1 MPLKRGS
8 SQKTIST
15 NISEMM
21 HAGYPQKQAVAA
33 SLSQARRT
41 GKLFGGPQMGETTT
55 TVEGPVPFFG
65 GAPEKI
71 ENKIHVGAI
80 HSPVAGRT
88 DHLPVHV
95 WSGSYVIPA
104 DIISSMGEGNTTA
117 GFKIAKQ
124 VFETPSYMKGT
135 PGAPVLGGEPGAM
148 AIPELPKRATGG
160 SVNEEEA
167 VPVVLAGGE
176 YVIHPDQVE
185 RIGGGNMDLGHRRL
199 DQFVKR
205 MRAKTIATLA
215 KLPGPKKD

>member
-1 MPLKRGS
+1 MPLKKGS
-8 SQKTIST
+8 SQKTISS
-15 NISEMM
+15 NISEMV

-41 GKLFGGPQMGETTT
+41 GKLSGGPKMGTTT
-55 TVEGPVPFFG
+55 TTTEPTSFFG
-65 GAPEKI
+65 GAPSEV

-104 DIISSMGEGNTTA
+104 DIISSIGEGNTTA

-124 VFETPSYMKGT
+124 VFEMPSYMKGT
-135 PGAPVLGGEPGAM
+135 PGSPVLGGQPGAM
-148 AIPELPKRATGG
+148 AIPELPERARGG
-160 SVNEEEA
+160 SVNEQEA

-185 RIGGGNMDLGHRRL
+185 RIGDGDMDLGHRRL
-199 DQFVKR
+199 DEFVKR